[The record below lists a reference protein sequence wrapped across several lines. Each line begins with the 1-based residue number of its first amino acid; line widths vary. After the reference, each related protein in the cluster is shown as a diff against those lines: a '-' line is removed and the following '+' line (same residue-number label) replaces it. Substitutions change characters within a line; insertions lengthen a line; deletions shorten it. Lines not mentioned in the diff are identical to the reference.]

1 MSIFGVEMTEISN
14 NAITIF
20 IPSGAGA
27 PGFAGIIRCLQSEP
41 NWRIIAGDCQPNPY
55 GKALVDDFVLMPP
68 SSDEA
73 TYLESLL
80 FVCSSESVDI
90 ILPITTRELDVLAKH
105 AALIETSGP
114 KLILSTSTSL
124 NTANNKGLLAEFA
137 KKLMLPVPAF
147 EVVQDKF
154 SFAAAVKR
162 LSPNGEKLCFKP
174 VTGNGSRGFGII
186 VNDHRESESDLEDK
200 AGIMP
205 LTLEEWLFR
214 IPEKFEAEW
223 LISAF
228 LPGKEYSVDMLC
240 DRGKTLF
247 CIPRSRDKMIGGIS
261 VAGVVERNF
270 GLIAFCIQLAQALEL
285 HGPIGMQWKE
295 DSGGVPHLLEVNPRL
310 QGTTS
315 VLALAGLNIPVQAVK
330 MAIGE
335 QLSQQSADI
344 EWGKRFVRFWDE
356 RITE

>member
-1 MSIFGVEMTEISN
+1 MTEISS
-14 NAITIF
+14 NAITVF

-27 PGFAGIIRCLQSEP
+27 PGFAGILRCLQTEP

-55 GKALVDDFVLMPP
+55 GKALADEFFLMPP
-68 SSDEA
+68 SSDEEKYMS
-73 TYLESLL
+73 TLL
-80 FVCSSESVDI
+80 NICSAESVDVL
-90 ILPITTRELDVLAKH
+90 LPITTRELDVLAKH
-105 AALIETSGP
+105 TEEIESLGV
-114 KLILSTSTSL
+114 KLILSDVESL
-124 NTANNKGLLAEFA
+124 KIANNKGALAEFA
-137 KKLMLPVPAF
+137 KNLSLPVPAF
-147 EVVQDKF
+147 EVVGDKI
-154 SFAAAVKR
+154 SFAAATKR
-162 LSPNGEKLCFKP
+162 LFANGEKLCFKP

-186 VNDHRESESDLEDK
+186 IKDHFNSKGDLENK

-205 LTLEEWLFR
+205 LTLNEWLER
-214 IPEKFEAEW
+214 VPEKFDNDW

-240 DRGKTLF
+240 DHGKTLF
-247 CIPRSRDKMIGGIS
+247 CVPRSRDKMIGGIS
-261 VAGVVERNF
+261 VAGVIERNF

-295 DSGGVPHLLEVNPRL
+295 DNEGTPHLLEINPRL

-315 VLALAGLNIPVQAVK
+315 VLALGGLNIPVQSVK
-330 MAIGE
+330 LAMGE
-335 QLSQQSADI
+335 PLSQQSADI

>member
-1 MSIFGVEMTEISN
+1 MTEISS

-27 PGFAGIIRCLQSEP
+27 PGFAGILRCLQSEP
-41 NWRIIAGDCQPNPY
+41 NWRIISGDCRPNPY
-55 GKALVDDFVLMPP
+55 GKALADEFFLMPP
-68 SSDEA
+68 SSDEGKYMEA
-73 TYLESLL
+73 LL
-80 FVCSSESVDI
+80 SICSTESVDVV
-90 ILPITTRELDVLAKH
+90 LPITTRELDVLAKH
-105 AALIETSGP
+105 ADLIETAGM
-114 KLILSTSTSL
+114 KLVLSTLMAL
-124 NTANNKGLLAEFA
+124 NTANNKGILAEFA

-147 EVVQDKF
+147 EVVQDKL
-154 SFAAAVKR
+154 SFVAAVKR

-186 VNDHRESESDLEDK
+186 VKDHSESESDLENK

-205 LTLEEWLFR
+205 LTLTEWLFR
-214 IPEKFEAEW
+214 IPEKFETEW

-240 DRGKTLF
+240 DHGKTLF
-247 CIPRSRDKMIGGIS
+247 CVPRSRDKMIGGIS
-261 VAGVVERNF
+261 VEGVIDRNF

-295 DSGGVPHLLEVNPRL
+295 DEQGVPHLLEINPRL

-330 MAIGE
+330 MAMGE
-335 QLSQQSADI
+335 TLSQQSADI

>member
-1 MSIFGVEMTEISN
+1 MTEISS

-27 PGFAGIIRCLQSEP
+27 PGFAGIVRCLQSEP
-41 NWRIIAGDCQPNPY
+41 NWRIIAGDSQPNPY
-55 GKALVDDFVLMPP
+55 GKALVDVFVLMPP
-68 SSDEA
+68 SSDEIKYMEA
-73 TYLESLL
+73 LL
-80 FVCSSESVDI
+80 SICSSESVDV

-105 AALIETSGP
+105 AALIEAARM
-114 KLILSTSTSL
+114 KLILSTLKAL
-124 NTANNKGLLAEFA
+124 NTANNKGLLADFA
-137 KKLMLPVPAF
+137 KKLSLPVPSF
-147 EVVQDKF
+147 EVVEDKF
-154 SFAAAVKR
+154 SFSSAVER
-162 LSPNGEKLCFKP
+162 LSPNGVKLCFKP

-186 VNDHRESESDLEDK
+186 VNDHSESESDLGNK

-205 LTLEEWLFR
+205 LTLQEWLFR
-214 IPEKFEAEW
+214 IPEKFDTEW

-240 DRGKTLF
+240 DQGKTLF
-247 CIPRSRDKMIGGIS
+247 CVPRTREKMIGGIS
-261 VAGVVERNF
+261 VAGVIERNF

-295 DSGGVPHLLEVNPRL
+295 DEHGVPHLLEINPRL

-335 QLSQQSADI
+335 TLSQQSTDI
-344 EWGKRFVRFWDE
+344 QWGKRFVRFWDE